1 MVDYYQAYKGS
12 TQTPLIYAKGKLV
25 KKVYKGSELI
35 YRIGFDPVT
44 YNPSSELQEFEV
56 PLGVRRV
63 HIDCVGA
70 KGQGTNAGKGGRVE
84 CDLKVTAGDT
94 LYIMV
99 GAQASAG
106 ISAPTYNASDIRIG
120 GTELTDR
127 VIVAGGGGNQANSGA
142 SGGAGGGLTGG
153 NGSSNGE
160 GYAGSGL
167 GGTQTEGGAGGTGWS
182 GGQGHHHNGGRGQFG
197 LGGNGSYETVR
208 EGPSGAGGAGWYGG
222 GGGAGSYNKAGS
234 FTAGGGGGSSY
245 TNENCLNVVHTQ
257 GYQDSAG
264 YVRISYV
271 EV

>member
-1 MVDYYQAYKGS
+1 MVDYNKLFIGNANVK
-12 TQTPLIYAKGKLV
+12 LIYAGQDHV
-25 KKVYKGSELI
+25 KRIYKGDELI
-35 YRIGFDPVT
+35 YIYGW
-44 YNPSSELQEFEV
+44 NPITFYPTGNMQTFTV
-56 PLGVRRV
+56 PLGTTRV

-70 KGQGTNAGKGGRVE
+70 KGQGNNAGKGGRVE

-120 GTELTDR
+120 GTALTDR

-142 SGGAGGGLTGG
+142 SGGAGGGLVGG

-182 GGQGHHHNGGRGQFG
+182 GGQGHHHNGGQGQFG
-197 LGGNGSYETVR
+197 LGGDGSYETVR